1 MPTKS
6 CSALS
11 CCGLAALAA
20 AAILGCSRDATPTQA
35 DNRPAVRVA
44 QPIVREITE
53 YCYFTGRTEAAQ
65 SIDLQARVTGYLD
78 SIDFTP
84 GDEIK
89 AGTQLF
95 KIDPR
100 PFQAKLDIA
109 DAQVA
114 LAEARRKLAAAD
126 LARANELLRTPG
138 VISQAEFDKY
148 AAAETEAA
156 ANVAAADANA
166 KAARLDLE
174 YTSVITMIDGV
185 VGRNYPSVGDLVRQ
199 DDTLLTT
206 VVTQDPMHAYF
217 EVDEQT
223 MLRVGRLIHEGK
235 IKSRANGA
243 DIPVEMALADEHDE
257 FPHRGMMDFINN
269 RISSS
274 TGTREI
280 RAVFENPM
288 LSDGKTRMFTA
299 GMFVRLRVPI
309 GQPHEAMLIPE
320 AAIGTDQGRKY
331 VLVVNAEDEVEQ
343 RLIELGPQEGEG
355 LQVVVPLEAAATSAA
370 GDQPAPPLT
379 ADDRI
384 IVGGLQLVR
393 PGAKVRIRNATPA
406 ATE

>member
-1 MPTKS
+1 MPKKS
-6 CSALS
+6 CHVLS
-11 CCGLAALAA
+11 GGGLAAIAA
-20 AAILGCSRDATPTQA
+20 AAILGCSREATPSQA
-35 DNRPAVRVA
+35 DSRPAVRVA
-44 QPIVREITE
+44 RPIVREITE

-109 DAQVA
+109 EAQVQ
-114 LAEARRKLAAAD
+114 LAEARHKLAEAD
-126 LARANELLRTPG
+126 LARAQELLRTPG

-148 AAAETEAA
+148 IAAETEAV
-156 ANVAAADANA
+156 ANFAAAEANFNAA
-166 KAARLDLE
+166 KLDVD
-174 YTSVITMIDGV
+174 YTSVVTMIEGV
-185 VGRNYPSVGDLVRQ
+185 AGRNYPSVGDLIRQ

-243 DIPVEMALADEHDE
+243 DIPVEMALADERDK

-280 RAVFENPM
+280 RAVFENPL

-299 GMFVRLRVPI
+299 GMFVRIRVPL
-309 GQPHEAMLIPE
+309 GQPHDAMLIPE

-331 VLVVNAEDEVEQ
+331 VLVVNADDAVEQ

-355 LQVVVPLEAAATSAA
+355 LQVVTPVEGASTHPGEEVM
-370 GDQPAPPLT
+370 PPLSV
-379 ADDRI
+379 DDRI

-393 PGAKVRIRNATPA
+393 PGAKVRIRNATPEA
-406 ATE
+406 QE